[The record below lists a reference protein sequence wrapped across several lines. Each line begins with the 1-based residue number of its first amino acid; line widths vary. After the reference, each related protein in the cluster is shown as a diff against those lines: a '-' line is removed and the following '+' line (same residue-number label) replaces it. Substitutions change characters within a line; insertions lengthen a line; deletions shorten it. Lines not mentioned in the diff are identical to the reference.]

1 MGDAGV
7 RFFTKPTAALLYICL
22 GIYRNVYNFSCTLC
36 RTAELIPHMF
46 YRIVSFVS
54 ANQNTKI

>member
-1 MGDAGV
+1 M
-7 RFFTKPTAALLYICL
+7 FFTKPTAALLYICL
-22 GIYRNVYNFSCTLC
+22 GIYKNVYNFSCTLC